1 MRLLQDLKAKARRL
15 KTGWYLL
22 RKGNAQLCLPYM
34 SCRLFPVRSD
44 EEHLSATMQWL
55 CLSQDVCGKRGSIN
69 AYTLRDGWGVP
80 YPETSGYILAT
91 FLAYAKYSGD
101 ASYIQRATQI
111 GDWEID
117 IQAPTG
123 GVLSSAQVDFTRVF
137 NTGQVILGWCALF
150 EQTQD
155 QKYLEAALRAGA
167 YLAGIQ
173 EPDGSWQKDT
183 HCGARTYHARVDW
196 ALLKLAS
203 LSGNQRF
210 TEVALNN
217 LKWVVAQQR
226 ENGWFA
232 NCGFFDEAPITH
244 VIAYTLRGLLECHLM
259 LGPSSELCL
268 LPRVIQAAKALC
280 SALSEQPILGIQGML
295 PASFDDRWRSADAY
309 SCLTGNAQSACLLFR
324 LAGVSGT
331 DYYRK
336 AAEQAVHATKQ
347 TQNIDTVLALVRGA
361 IAGSYP
367 IFGQYVS
374 NGFPNWAGKFFADA
388 LLMKILYSK
397 QATVSA

>member
-1 MRLLQDLKAKARRL
+1 VRLVQGIKAKGRPL

-34 SCRLFPVRSD
+34 SRRLFPVRSD
-44 EEHLSATMQWL
+44 EEHLSAAMQWL
-55 CLSQDVCGKRGSIN
+55 CHSQDVCGKRGSMN

-123 GVLSSAQVDFTRVF
+123 GILSSPQVAFTRVF

-150 EQTQD
+150 ELTQD

-173 EPDGSWQKDT
+173 EPDGAWEKDT

-203 LSGNQRF
+203 LSGNQSF
-210 TEVALNN
+210 TEVALKN
-217 LKWVVAQQR
+217 LKWVVAQQK

-244 VIAYTLRGLLECHLM
+244 VIAYTLRGLLECHLL
-259 LGPSSELCL
+259 LGPGSEHSL
-268 LPRVIQAAKALC
+268 LPRVIQAANALC
-280 SALSEQPILGIQGML
+280 PALREQAILGIHGML

-309 SCLTGNAQSACLLFR
+309 SCLTGNAQLACLLFR
-324 LAGVSGT
+324 LAGVTGI
-331 DYYRK
+331 DDYRK
-336 AAEQAVHATKQ
+336 AAEQAVQAVKQ
-347 TQNIDTVLALVRGA
+347 TQNIDTTVAPVRGA

-367 IFGQYVS
+367 IFGQYVA

-388 LLMKILYSK
+388 LLMKIQYSA
-397 QATVSA
+397 QATISA